1 MRDPALRR
9 GGVAHACALLA
20 LACASACACAP
31 ARADDLLDVYR
42 LARVNDPV
50 LAAAD
55 ATRAGT
61 HDLADQARAALLP
74 QASATAAIGRE
85 RDSGATQPTASSH
98 TSDVTLGVSQVVFDA
113 GLWSQLKAAHFDADA
128 QDATVLAAQQDLCLR
143 VATAYFDALLAADIL
158 TSVQANEDA
167 FAQQVEQSQQR
178 YKAGL
183 DAQVDVDQSRVY
195 QALARANTIGAR
207 QALVDAMSAVAEITG
222 STPATLKPLRDDL
235 PLVPPSPAD
244 PQAWADTALQRNP
257 AVWAAQ
263 RGVDSAESAIDA
275 ARAGHLPS
283 LSAGLNLGRPTG
295 VPYGDSSGRL
305 TNTVALT
312 LSVPLFAGGATQ
324 ARVSQ
329 AVHRRAGARDSLETQ
344 RRAIAR
350 AAKTAYGSV
359 VTGISR
365 VVATRDALTAAQASL
380 AATRVGRDVGT
391 RTMTDLLNAI
401 QILAQAQSAC
411 AQARHQFILGRLQ
424 LQQAAGALTEA
435 DLANVNALLQ

>member
-1 MRDPALRR
+1 MRETACRR
-9 GGVAHACALLA
+9 RAVA
-20 LACASACACAP
+20 LACAWFALACVP
-31 ARADDLLDVYR
+31 ARADDLLDVYAQ
-42 LARVNDPV
+42 ARANDPV

-85 RDSGATQPTASSH
+85 RDSGAAQPAASSH
-98 TSDVTLGVSQVVFDA
+98 TTDVTLGVNQVVFDA
-113 GLWSQLKAAHFDADA
+113 GLWSQLKAARFNADA
-128 QDATVLAAQQDLCLR
+128 QDATLQAAQQDLCLR

-167 FAQQVEQSQQR
+167 FAQQVDQSQQR

-195 QALARANTIGAR
+195 QALAHANTIAAR
-207 QALVDAMSAVAEITG
+207 QALVDAMSAVAEIVG
-222 STPATLKPLRDDL
+222 STPSTLKALRDEL
-235 PLVPPSPAD
+235 PLVPPVPAD
-244 PQAWADTALQRNP
+244 PQAWVDTALQGNP
-257 AVWAAQ
+257 ALWAAQ
-263 RGVDSAESAIDA
+263 RGVDSAESSIAA

-295 VPYGDSSGRL
+295 TPYGDTSGRL

-312 LSVPLFAGGATQ
+312 LNVPLFAGGATQ

-329 AVHRRAGARDSLETQ
+329 AVHQRDGARDSLETQ
-344 RRAIAR
+344 RRAVAR

-359 VTGISR
+359 VAGIGQ
-365 VVATRDALTAAQASL
+365 VLATRDSVAAAQASL
-380 AATRVGRDVGT
+380 AATRVGREVGN

-401 QILAQAQSAC
+401 QTLAQAQAAY

>member
-1 MRDPALRR
+1 MRETACRR
-9 GGVAHACALLA
+9 RAVA
-20 LACASACACAP
+20 LACAWFALACVP
-31 ARADDLLDVYR
+31 ARADDLLDVYAQ
-42 LARVNDPV
+42 ARANDPV

-85 RDSGATQPTASSH
+85 RDSGAAQPAASSH
-98 TSDVTLGVSQVVFDA
+98 TTDVTLGVNQVVFDA
-113 GLWSQLKAAHFDADA
+113 GLWSQLKAARFNADA
-128 QDATVLAAQQDLCLR
+128 QDATLQAAQQDLCLR

-167 FAQQVEQSQQR
+167 FAQQVDQSQQR

-195 QALARANTIGAR
+195 QALAHANTIAAR
-207 QALVDAMSAVAEITG
+207 QALVDAMSAVAEIVG
-222 STPATLKPLRDDL
+222 STPSTLKALRDEL
-235 PLVPPSPAD
+235 PLVPPVPAD
-244 PQAWADTALQRNP
+244 PQAWVDTALQGNP
-257 AVWAAQ
+257 ALWAAQ
-263 RGVDSAESAIDA
+263 RGVDSAESSIAA

-295 VPYGDSSGRL
+295 TPYGDTSGRL

-329 AVHRRAGARDSLETQ
+329 AVHQRDGARDSLETQ
-344 RRAIAR
+344 RRAVAR

-359 VTGISR
+359 VAGIGQ
-365 VVATRDALTAAQASL
+365 VLATRDSVAAAQASL
-380 AATRVGRDVGT
+380 AATRVGREVGN

-401 QILAQAQSAC
+401 QTLAQAQAAY